1 MRGKLKIIRCPV
13 HGDMEF
19 PLKLVK
25 LIDTPEFQRLRGV
38 HQLGT
43 AYYVYP
49 GAVHSRFEH
58 SLGTCWLTS
67 QMLARLKVELSA
79 QERLAILAAAL
90 VHDVT
95 HIPFGHTLEDER
107 RLFERHDTP
116 ERVKSFLPRG
126 ELGKALKELKL
137 LDRVLQ
143 FLLDGSLW
151 QNQIFAGAVASDLL
165 DYLARDAFHCGLSQ
179 RYDSRILQLF
189 RLSGGSEPQLYLE
202 AQKEGV
208 VRQDAL
214 SEIIHLLRIRYFLSE
229 RVYFHHTK
237 TVSGAMMSRAVEAAV
252 SEGLTLDDIA
262 GRTDEGLLSLLEFRY
277 GDIPAVRHLLTGLRG
292 RRLYKRVYLLTADLS
307 LQRRQD
313 FVEKYHVSAQDRA
326 YAEAAVARSCGLEP
340 EDLILYCPALKMQL
354 KQAHL
359 PVKIDD
365 GPCRMLDEL
374 PVDEIGVLQ
383 ERHRRL
389 WRFYIFLNPAKMKV
403 AEKVAK
409 ACEAY
414 FGESNHLT
422 KFQSGQLFLGL

>member
-1 MRGKLKIIRCPV
+1 
-13 HGDMEF
+13 MEF
-19 PLKLVK
+19 PLKLMR

-67 QMLARLKVELSA
+67 QMLDRLGVEVGPR
-79 QERLAILAAAL
+79 ERLAILAAAL

-116 ERVKSFLPRG
+116 DRVRSFLPRG
-126 ELGKALKELKL
+126 ELGKALKGLKL
-137 LDRVLQ
+137 LDQVLEY
-143 FLLDGSLW
+143 LLNGSLW

-179 RYDSRILQLF
+179 RYDSRILHLF
-189 RLSGGSEPQLYLE
+189 RLSKGPSPQIYLE

-237 TVSGAMMSRAVEAAV
+237 TVSGAMMSRAVEAAAR
-252 SEGLTLDDIA
+252 EGLTLEVIA
-262 GRTDEGLLSLLEFRY
+262 CRTDEGLLSLLEFRFSE
-277 GDIPAVRHLLTGLRG
+277 IPVVRHLLSGLRG
-292 RRLYKRVYLLTADLS
+292 RRLYKRVYLLTADLT
-307 LQRRQD
+307 LERRREFVQR
-313 FVEKYHVSAQDRA
+313 YHVSAADRA
-326 YAEAAVARSCGLEP
+326 KAEADIATSCGLQP

-389 WRFYIFLNPAKMKV
+389 WRFYIFLNPAKMKQ
-403 AEKVAK
+403 AEKVAA